1 MRAASGL
8 ALCLGHLCPGGW
20 KQAGPARRVA
30 ASGCGQ
36 RFGMEDGELDVVS
49 SAIKRSRKPSRSS
62 LRYVCVCVCADKGSA
77 CGERV
82 PSSRAHPGGLH
93 VYFRCCGSFP
103 SFALARGPA
112 TPPPG
117 GARGNPL
124 GSACQVTRKRTGRP
138 RHEALRGLARW
149 AATQARGHA
158 RVAAQVSEGGR
169 AGGGTTGPRRA
180 AQGPRCGPARLPDST
195 CCPGPPGSGARAKSR
210 RPGNDAPQWAAAS
223 PRPGTP
229 ERKPLGNQEQPHRAG
244 EGLGRR
250 HLGRTQQG
258 PTV

>member
-1 MRAASGL
+1 M
-8 ALCLGHLCPGGW
+8 
-20 KQAGPARRVA
+20 
-30 ASGCGQ
+30 
-36 RFGMEDGELDVVS
+36 S

-124 GSACQVTRKRTGRP
+124 GSACQVSRKRTGRP